1 VCFAV
6 TFVLGAL
13 EAGALVGVE
22 AVVLPLGVVLAL
34 AFVFLVLGSRAAFVL
49 TAVGVAAA
57 GYAAE
62 SAGAAV
68 VIVSSV
74 LVFLDRVIFVFADVP
89 DDAVVSV
96 AVVAGAA
103 MVAVFDFVLD
113 LDLVLAPAA
122 AVSVAAV
129 PSADIVVATG
139 VFFFFEP
146 DFLVVVFLAVVPVI
160 VVD

>member
-1 VCFAV
+1 MCFAV
-6 TFVLGAL
+6 TLVLGAL

-57 GYAAE
+57 GDAAE

-74 LVFLDRVIFVFADVP
+74 LAFLDRVIFVFADVP

-96 AVVAGAA
+96 AVAGAA
-103 MVAVFDFVLD
+103 MVAVFDFVLV